1 MASCAWARPPAAVT
15 STLSL
20 TPTSGGRLPGAGA
33 EAGVQDTAPRME
45 EVTLYRILGLED
57 EEEH

>member
-1 MASCAWARPPAAVT
+1 MDITNPASPDVWAWVASST
-15 STLSL
+15 STRSL

-33 EAGVQDTAPRME
+33 GAGEQDAGPGME
-45 EVTLYRILGLED
+45 G